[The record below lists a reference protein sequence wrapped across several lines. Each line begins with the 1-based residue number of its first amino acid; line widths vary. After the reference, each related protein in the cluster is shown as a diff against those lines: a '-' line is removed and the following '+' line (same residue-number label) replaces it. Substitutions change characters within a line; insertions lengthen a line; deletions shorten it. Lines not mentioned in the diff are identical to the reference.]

1 LRKLISRLLIIA
13 PISLGSSGC
22 FLPAAGPES
31 IDVRSPTYRT
41 LPYLLVK
48 ITPSVVD
55 GLKRTEPDRLA
66 GTAFGESRRPSE
78 IVFGVGDVVS
88 VTIFEAQAGGLYIP
102 AQAGIRP
109 GNFVTM
115 PDQVVDNNGNISV
128 PYAGAI
134 RASGKTN
141 VQIQDEIIARIKNRA
156 IDPQVIVTATQQRS
170 SFVSVMGEVNAPV
183 RYPSFLAGA
192 QDRITDAL
200 TRAGGIKGQGYET
213 WVILERGKRRVTI
226 PFENLIMD
234 ARNNVYIQPGDRIYV
249 YREQQKFIALG
260 AVGAA
265 ALTEN
270 EYDFNAWRINLAE
283 GVARA
288 GGLRDEQA
296 DPDSVFLYRREPK
309 AVAAGLGYDVSSFA
323 GDTVP
328 VIFTISFK
336 DPGGFFL
343 ATQVEMRNGDVIYVA
358 NAPSVEIGKFLQFV
372 NLAVGT
378 GSNVAL
384 GIQYGVGAKNALTST
399 GSGSVVVP
407 SAPTTTTS
415 TTP

>member
-1 LRKLISRLLIIA
+1 MRKLIFRLLVIA
-13 PISLGSSGC
+13 PFGLSGSGC
-22 FLPAAGPES
+22 FLPAAGPQS

-48 ITPSVVD
+48 LSPSVIDV
-55 GLKRTEPDRLA
+55 LKRTEPNRLV
-66 GTAFGESRRPSE
+66 GSAFSDAARRPSE

-102 AQAGIRP
+102 AEAGIRP
-109 GNFVTM
+109 GNFVTL
-115 PDQVVDNNGNISV
+115 PDQVVDNSGNLSV
-128 PYAGAI
+128 PYAGSI
-134 RASGKTN
+134 RAAGKTN
-141 VQIQDEIIARIKNRA
+141 VQIQNEIIARIKNRA
-156 IDPQVIVTATQQRS
+156 IDPQVVVTATQQRS

-234 ARNNVYIQPGDRIYV
+234 ARNNVYVLPGDRIYV

-260 AVGAA
+260 AVGSG
-265 ALTEN
+265 LISQN

-283 GVARA
+283 GVART
-288 GGLRDEQA
+288 GGLTDNQA

-309 AVAAGLGYDVSSFA
+309 EVASALGYDVSGFE

-336 DPGGFFL
+336 DPGGYFL
-343 ATQVEMRNGDVIYVA
+343 ATQVEMRNQDVIYVA

-372 NLAVGT
+372 NLVVGT

-384 GIQYGVGAKNALTST
+384 GVQYGVGAKNALGPTSST
-399 GSGSVVVP
+399 TLVVP
-407 SAPTTTTS
+407 SAPTTPA